1 MIAYSS
7 ESIFQI
13 RLPAGDNQT
22 SLINILFIIRDLFD
36 CKIEINISS
45 IHVIIDTETI
55 NEFIN
60 LVENTS
66 IATMSNQLVQ
76 LLSSQNQ
83 NIIAQI
89 IILLS
94 QQFNKMNNEN
104 INNAISSKEKL
115 ISSFYSYL
123 DILDGIP
130 ISSISISP
138 LGSQTFEQVIVL
150 NK

>member
-22 SLINILFIIRDLFD
+22 SLINIVIIIRDLFD
-36 CKIEINISS
+36 CKIEINSSS
-45 IHVIIDTETI
+45 IHVITDTETI

-83 NIIAQI
+83 NIIGQI

-94 QQFNKMNNEN
+94 QQFNQMNNEN

-115 ISSFYSYL
+115 ISSFVH
-123 DILDGIP
+123 IL
-130 ISSISISP
+130 
-138 LGSQTFEQVIVL
+138 
-150 NK
+150 